1 MSNLGLLMFAC
12 VTVIVVSS
20 SKLSFLKNIFKTNH
34 ITSKRK
40 RIFKATACGD
50 LLLKSDI
57 KFSKNLWKYMCSS
70 SVNNVE
76 CEIDI
81 INDTNETIT
90 LCWVDSNGKLCHYY
104 PLNDNSIEDGSV
116 SNIHHET
123 TLTNHLFLFMKSN
136 VVSLPT
142 HISNVDSEV
151 CIYIQAIYTYNYLL
165 LSHTNLCLYRIL
177 YAPTDLC

>member
-12 VTVIVVSS
+12 VAVVFVSS
-20 SKLSFLKNIFKTNH
+20 SKLSFLKNFFKSH
-34 ITSKRK
+34 QKTSKRK
-40 RIFKATACGD
+40 RVFKPAKCGD
-50 LLLKSDI
+50 LLLKNDI
-57 KFSKNLWKYMCSS
+57 KFNKNLWKYMCSS
-70 SVNNVE
+70 SINNIE
-76 CEIDI
+76 CEIDV

-136 VVSLPT
+136 VPSLPT
-142 HISNVDSEV
+142 HISNVDSKV
-151 CIYIQAIYTYNYLL
+151 YKLIYIRASTYY
-165 LSHTNLCLYRIL
+165 
-177 YAPTDLC
+177 